1 MAAEKLTTAR
11 LVQILVV
18 LILLIAAF
26 TWRTFNYS
34 NTQNK
39 DQCSLNSGACSVGIS
54 GGTVEIKL
62 FNQEDGGVVLR
73 VNSPEKPVS
82 LTSIFPK
89 TNIDITESMDNE
101 NGVLNAYVYTLP
113 DDVEISQTQKL
124 LLVIDQDQIEIN
136 F

>member
-18 LILLIAAF
+18 LTLLIAAF

-34 NTQNK
+34 NSQNK
-39 DQCSLNSGACSVGIS
+39 DQCSLNSGACSVDVS
-54 GGTVEIKL
+54 GGTVEIML
-62 FNQEDGGVVLR
+62 FNQEDGGVALR
-73 VNSPEKPVS
+73 VDSPEKPSS
-82 LTSIFPK
+82 LTSTFPK
-89 TNIDITESMDNE
+89 TNIDLTARIDNKNDGI
-101 NGVLNAYVYTLP
+101 NGYVYTLP